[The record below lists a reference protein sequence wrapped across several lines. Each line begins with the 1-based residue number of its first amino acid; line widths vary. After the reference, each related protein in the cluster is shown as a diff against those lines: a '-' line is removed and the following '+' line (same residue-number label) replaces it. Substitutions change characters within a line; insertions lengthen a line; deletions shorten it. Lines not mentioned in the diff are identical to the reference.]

1 MTEGPIAREIR
12 TRLTRALDPVRL
24 EIEDDS
30 ARHAGHHH
38 HGGIDAVEG
47 GESHFNLMVVAQ
59 AFEGRGRLE
68 RQRMVTRPL
77 ADLMAGHVHALSVK
91 ALTPGES

>member
-12 TRLTRALDPVRL
+12 ARLTQALDPVRL

-47 GESHFNLMVVAQ
+47 GESHFNLVVIAR
-59 AFEGRGRLE
+59 AFEGRARLE

-77 ADLMAGHVHALSVK
+77 ADLMAGRVHALSVK